1 MGWLGTSNS
10 NLSSQMG
17 AQQQTQ
23 FKAINNL
30 LTLQENHVEDFFQYH
45 GESFLSAMEKLIED
59 TVQRAV
65 SQMLVK
71 LEFNQSSSGNLVI
84 SPDALTEFTNIT
96 QENIELDMAN
106 LLATAINSE
115 VVMQRRMAK
124 QQYLEAQGF
133 TSPSQSQPQTTQM
146 GMQQQGYQQQQQQQ
160 QGMNPQGLN
169 PSQIQGGN
177 MSTNF
182 NNTMNQQQMALQ
194 NGSGYPIP
202 PTGYDSMN
210 NPYWIDPAT
219 GQPTYTPPQ
228 SGLGL
233 AQGLGKAVAWAKWLA

>member
-1 MGWLGTSNS
+1 MGLFGTSNS
-10 NLSSQMG
+10 NLATQIG

-23 FKAINNL
+23 FKAMNNL

-45 GESFLSAMEKLIED
+45 GEAFLGALEKLIED
-59 TVQRAV
+59 TVTRSV

-71 LEFNQSSSGNLVI
+71 LEFSQSSSGNLSI
-84 SPDALTEFTNIT
+84 TPDALSDFTAIT
-96 QENIELDMAN
+96 QENIDLDIQN
-106 LLATAINSE
+106 LLSTAINSE
-115 VVMQRRMAK
+115 VIMQRRMAK

-133 TSPSQSQPQTTQM
+133 SSPSAPQPQTSTM
-146 GMQQQGYQQQQQQQ
+146 GA
-160 QGMNPQGLN
+160 MNPQGLN

-177 MSTNF
+177 MATNM
-182 NNTMNQQQMALQ
+182 NNTLMQQQMAMN

-202 PTGYDSMN
+202 PSGYDNMN
-210 NPYWIDPAT
+210 NPYWIDPQT

>member
-1 MGWLGTSNS
+1 MGLFGTSNGT
-10 NLSSQMG
+10 LATQIG

-23 FKAINNL
+23 FKTMNNL

-45 GESFLSAMEKLIED
+45 GEAFLGALEKLIED

-65 SQMLVK
+65 SQMLIK
-71 LEFNQSSSGNLVI
+71 LEFSQSSSGNLSI
-84 SPDALTEFTNIT
+84 TPDALNEFTKIT
-96 QENIELDMAN
+96 QENIDLDLNM
-106 LLATAINSE
+106 LLAAAVNSE

-133 TSPSQSQPQTTQM
+133 SSPSAPQQQTQGMGMQPQM
-146 GMQQQGYQQQQQQQ
+146 GMQ

-169 PSQIQGGN
+169 PNQIQGGN

-182 NNTMNQQQMALQ
+182 NNTMNQQQMAMN

-202 PTGYDSMN
+202 PSGYDNMN
-210 NPYWIDPAT
+210 NPYWIDPQT

>member
-1 MGWLGTSNS
+1 MGLFGTSNG
-10 NLSSQMG
+10 NLSTQIG

-23 FKAINNL
+23 FKAMNNL

-45 GESFLSAMEKLIED
+45 GEAFLGALEKLIED
-59 TVQRAV
+59 TVTRSV

-71 LEFNQSSSGNLVI
+71 LEFNQSSSGNLVV
-84 SPDALTEFTNIT
+84 SPEALQNFTSIT
-96 QENIELDMAN
+96 QENIDLDIQQ

-133 TSPSQSQPQTTQM
+133 SSPQQPQQTTTPQM
-146 GMQQQGYQQQQQQQ
+146 
-160 QGMNPQGLN
+160 GMNPQGLN

-182 NNTMNQQQMALQ
+182 NNTMSQQQMAMN

-202 PTGYDSMN
+202 PSGYDNMN
-210 NPYWIDPAT
+210 NPYWIDPQT

-233 AQGLGKAVAWAKWLA
+233 ASGLGKAVAWAKWLA

>member
-1 MGWLGTSNS
+1 MGLFGTSNS
-10 NLSSQMG
+10 SLSTQIQG
-17 AQQQTQ
+17 QQQSN
-23 FKAINNL
+23 FKAMNNL

-45 GESFLSAMEKLIED
+45 GEAFLGALEKLIED
-59 TVQRAV
+59 VVTRSV
-65 SQMLVK
+65 SQMLTK
-71 LEFNQSSSGNLVI
+71 LEFNQSSSGNLTI
-84 SPDALTEFTNIT
+84 APEALNEFTSIT
-96 QENIELDMAN
+96 QENIDLDLAN

-133 TSPSQSQPQTTQM
+133 SSPSQPQPTTTP
-146 GMQQQGYQQQQQQQ
+146 
-160 QGMNPQGLN
+160 MNINPNGLD

-177 MSTNF
+177 MAVGM
-182 NNTMNQQQMALQ
+182 NNTMMQQQMAFNNQ
-194 NGSGYPIP
+194 SGYPVP
-202 PTGYDSMN
+202 PSGYDSMN

-233 AQGLGKAVAWAKWLA
+233 ASGLGKAVAWAKWLA